1 MTSQSL
7 NITVDLERDPW
18 TDITRE
24 NTPLNVGGLSAGITR
39 VGLMPNGTSSGLSTV
54 MMEVVLPDGTKVI
67 AETTLRLFRAA
78 AAGLLASPLAEAEKF
93 A

>member
-7 NITVDLERDPW
+7 NITVDLEQHPW
-18 TDITRE
+18 TDITHE
-24 NTPLNVGGLSAGITR
+24 NTPLNAGGLSAGVTR
-39 VGLMPNGTSSGLSTV
+39 IGLMPRGTTGGLSTV

-67 AETTLRLFRAA
+67 AETTLRLFRSAA
-78 AAGLLASPLAEAEKF
+78 SAILASPLAEAEKF